1 MTMLPA
7 PHQGEHARANIHKGL
22 PAPHQGEH
30 FKANIHKGLKRHLMA
45 GGLAAVI
52 LVFGLGG
59 MAATIDFAG
68 AVTAGGRLVVD
79 SSVKKVQ
86 HQEGGTVAEI
96 DVKEGDRVKAGQVL
110 LRLDPTAASANL
122 AIITKGID
130 EGLAR
135 RARLEAERDG
145 AETITFPPEL
155 LARADDPDVAKSIAL
170 EKSSFEVRRS
180 AREGQREQLEKQIA
194 ELREQIV
201 GLKAQEDA
209 TRQMIALTKDEL
221 GGLLTLKAKEL
232 VSIDRLAS
240 SQRQEAQ
247 LEGQL
252 GQIVS
257 NTGQVGAEIARAEVQ
272 ILQVDQD
279 MRSDV
284 AKELSEVAGK
294 LNELAQRKIA
304 AQDQLAKLVIKSPQD
319 GTVYQLGVHTIGG
332 VVGAGEP
339 IMMVVPENDK
349 LVVEAKVDPGQVDRL
364 HLQLPAS
371 LRFTTLG
378 GRTTPEFEGV
388 VENISPD
395 VVVDQRT
402 GAGYYTVRVTLPAE
416 AVKEVH
422 KLGVELVPGIPVE
435 VFITTDKRTVLSY
448 LVKPLADQVMHTFRE
463 R

>member
-7 PHQGEHARANIHKGL
+7 PGEGEHVRAGLRKGL
-22 PAPHQGEH
+22 R
-30 FKANIHKGLKRHLMA
+30 RHLLT
-45 GGLAAVI
+45 GGLAAVL

-68 AVTAGGRLVVD
+68 AVTASGRLVVD

-96 DVKEGDRVKAGQVL
+96 DVKEGDQVKAGQVL
-110 LRLDPTAASANL
+110 IRLDHTAAAANL
-122 AIITKGID
+122 GIITKGID

-135 RARLEAERDG
+135 RARLEAEREG
-145 AETITFPPEL
+145 ASSIVFPPEL
-155 LARADDPDVAKSIAL
+155 MARAGEPEIAKLIAL
-170 EKSSFEVRRS
+170 ETGAFELRLT
-180 AREGQREQLEKQIA
+180 AREGQRNQLEKQIA
-194 ELREQIV
+194 ELRQQLE

-209 TRQMIALTKDEL
+209 TRRMMALTHEEVT
-221 GGLLTLKAKEL
+221 GLLKLKEQDL

-252 GQIVS
+252 GQVLANS
-257 NTGQVGAEIARAEVQ
+257 GQTGAQIARAELQ

-279 MRSDV
+279 MRTEV
-284 AKELSEVAGK
+284 AKELSEVDAK
-294 LNELAQRKIA
+294 LNELAEREIA
-304 AQDQLAKLVIKSPQD
+304 AKDQLSKLEIRAPQD
-319 GTVYQLGVHTIGG
+319 GTVYQLAVHTIGG
-332 VVGAGEP
+332 VIAAGEP
-339 IMMVVPENDK
+339 IMLVVPENDK
-349 LVVEAKVDPGQVDRL
+349 LNVEARVDPGQVDRL
-364 HLQLPAS
+364 HVQLPAS

-395 VVVDQRT
+395 IVVDQRS
-402 GAGYYTVRVTLPAE
+402 GAGYYTVRVSLPREAAAE
-416 AVKEVH
+416 VAE
-422 KLGVELVPGIPVE
+422 LGVALVPGIPVE
-435 VFITTDKRTVLSY
+435 VFIATDKRTVLSY

>member
-1 MTMLPA
+1 M
-7 PHQGEHARANIHKGL
+7 R
-22 PAPHQGEH
+22 
-30 FKANIHKGLKRHLMA
+30 RHLLT
-45 GGLAAVI
+45 GGLAAVL

-68 AVTAGGRLVVD
+68 AVTASGRLVVD

-96 DVKEGDRVKAGQVL
+96 DVKEGDQVKAGQVL
-110 LRLDPTAASANL
+110 IRLDHTAAAANL
-122 AIITKGID
+122 GIITKGID

-145 AETITFPPEL
+145 ASSIVFPPEL
-155 LARADDPDVAKSIAL
+155 MARAGEPEIAKLIAL
-170 EKSSFEVRRS
+170 ETGAFELRLT
-180 AREGQREQLEKQIA
+180 AREGQRNQLEKQIA
-194 ELREQIV
+194 ELRQQLE

-209 TRQMIALTKDEL
+209 TRRMMALTHEEVT
-221 GGLLTLKAKEL
+221 GLLKLKEQDL

-252 GQIVS
+252 GQVLA
-257 NTGQVGAEIARAEVQ
+257 NTGQTGAEIARAELQ

-279 MRSDV
+279 MRTEV
-284 AKELSEVAGK
+284 AKELSEVDAK
-294 LNELAQRKIA
+294 LNELAERKIA
-304 AQDQLAKLVIKSPQD
+304 AKDQLAKLEIRAPQD
-319 GTVYQLGVHTIGG
+319 GTVYQLSVHTIGG
-332 VVGAGEP
+332 VIAAGEP
-339 IMMVVPENDK
+339 IMLVVPENDK
-349 LVVEAKVDPGQVDRL
+349 LIVEAQVDPGQVDRL
-364 HLQLPAS
+364 HVQLPAS

-395 VVVDQRT
+395 IVVDQRT
-402 GAGYYTVRVTLPAE
+402 GAGYYTVRVTLPREAAAE
-416 AVKEVH
+416 VAE
-422 KLGVELVPGIPVE
+422 LGVALVPGIPVE
-435 VFITTDKRTVLSY
+435 VFIATDKRTVLSY